1 MFEFKLEM
9 AISLGKI
16 TMVKPWKIFPKRDD
30 KKIMKEPVILLK
42 DWTVCSTSVD
52 VTIRV
57 KKVGVVV
64 RVCVEIFRPK

>member
-1 MFEFKLEM
+1 
-9 AISLGKI
+9 
-16 TMVKPWKIFPKRDD
+16 
-30 KKIMKEPVILLK
+30 MKEAVILLK